1 MYGKIRKKQMTMFI
15 IAIVGVFAIS
25 IGFAAF
31 SSTLRISSQASVT
44 PNSNTFSV
52 VFSSDENSLKTDAVA
67 ANPSNLG
74 DPATIDNSSNPTI
87 SGLNAKF
94 TAPNQSVT
102 YTFYARNT
110 GEFLAYLNYIT
121 FTNVEGASSNK
132 VCTAS
137 DGTSQALVDQACNG
151 ISMSVK
157 VGTLDPVTT
166 SQSSI
171 QNHTLATNTSEVV
184 TVTISYAE
192 NAALAD
198 GAFNVS
204 FGDVSLIYSSIN
216 DYVVEGPKGPICKPV
231 EVATTG
237 NVPAGNY
244 AAGDEY
250 VCDVNDM
257 DSYNFVVVNSTDTT
271 VSLVMTTTLAETPY
285 ITNEQYSELGGE
297 DLSNDEAY
305 CQYNNICAT
314 DVFGPITALSLT
326 SDWDNIENISM
337 PLSDDVIP
345 SECYENCTVS
355 WALNLPPMWVNES
368 IGSYEVL
375 YSIPHP
381 EQNHIY
387 SESRAVTETLG
398 FSPKITISKDQIG

>member
-1 MYGKIRKKQMTMFI
+1 
-15 IAIVGVFAIS
+15 
-25 IGFAAF
+25 
-31 SSTLRISSQASVT
+31 
-44 PNSNTFSV
+44 
-52 VFSSDENSLKTDAVA
+52 DAVA

-121 FTNVEGASSNK
+121 FANVEGASSNK

-157 VGTLDPVTT
+157 VGNLEAVTT

-216 DYVVEGPKGPICKPV
+216 DYIVEETEPICTAV
-231 EVATTG
+231 ETPTIG

-250 VCDVNDM
+250 VCDVNDT

-271 VSLVMTTTLAETPY
+271 VSLVMTTTLGVTQY
-285 ITNEQYSELGGE
+285 ITNEKYLELGGQ
-297 DLSNDEAY
+297 DYSTDEAY
-305 CQYNNICAT
+305 CQWENKCAGNE
-314 DVFGPITALSLT
+314 FGPVTALSLT
-326 SDWDNIENISM
+326 DDWDKIENIS
-337 PLSDDVIP
+337 LP
-345 SECYENCTVS
+345 SESDVVPEFCLFNSLDEEACASS
-355 WALNLPPMWVNES
+355 WALKLPSMWLSDSNSNVENM
-368 IGSYEVL
+368 
-375 YSIPHP
+375 YSIPTVASNFIHIDVSHVNN
-381 EQNHIY
+381 EQ
-387 SESRAVTETLG
+387 G
-398 FSPKITISKDQIG
+398 FSPKITVSKDQIG

>member
-1 MYGKIRKKQMTMFI
+1 
-15 IAIVGVFAIS
+15 
-25 IGFAAF
+25 
-31 SSTLRISSQASVT
+31 
-44 PNSNTFSV
+44 
-52 VFSSDENSLKTDAVA
+52 VA

-121 FTNVEGASSNK
+121 FTNVEGTNSNK

-157 VGTLDPVTT
+157 VGTLEAVST

-216 DYVVEGPKGPICKPV
+216 DYVAPETPEETTPVCTLTDNDSDGVASLSDVVTCGTENFYVMDNKNNEVTMLSMYNLNVGDNVYPDAPIGIQNENVFGWKEGYEQYGSV
-231 EVATTG
+231 G
-237 NVPAGNY
+237 F
-244 AAGDEY
+244 
-250 VCDVNDM
+250 
-257 DSYNFVVVNSTDTT
+257 S
-271 VSLVMTTTLAETPY
+271 TTLYWDSSSYSKFVFGESSDIIYPYVTSYERYLKETVKVTSAIATLVSY
-285 ITNEQYSELGGE
+285 EQLEDLNCTGSTCSNEPSWVYSTSYWTGSADNSNLVWRVLSFGMLGGA
-297 DLSNDEAY
+297 SPND
-305 CQYNNICAT
+305 N
-314 DVFGPITALSLT
+314 
-326 SDWDNIENISM
+326 SDAGM
-337 PLSDDVIP
+337 GVRPV
-345 SECYENCTVS
+345 V
-355 WALNLPPMWVNES
+355 
-368 IGSYEVL
+368 
-375 YSIPHP
+375 
-381 EQNHIY
+381 
-387 SESRAVTETLG
+387 
-398 FSPKITISKDQIG
+398 TISTSEIG